1 MIFTKHCVAAWLL
14 LLLLAAIRAD
24 DDDDDHRMVKPISTV
39 ALSGL
44 VHFDLPLHNFFSLTE
59 YVSCHVC
66 KQPEG
71 SCSVI
76 KLNSIDDD
84 APSGPS
90 PPPLEIG
97 TTPHHLSAGPRCR

>member
-44 VHFDLPLHNFFSLTE
+44 VHFDLPLHNFFL
-59 YVSCHVC
+59 
-66 KQPEG
+66 
-71 SCSVI
+71 
-76 KLNSIDDD
+76 
-84 APSGPS
+84 
-90 PPPLEIG
+90 
-97 TTPHHLSAGPRCR
+97 